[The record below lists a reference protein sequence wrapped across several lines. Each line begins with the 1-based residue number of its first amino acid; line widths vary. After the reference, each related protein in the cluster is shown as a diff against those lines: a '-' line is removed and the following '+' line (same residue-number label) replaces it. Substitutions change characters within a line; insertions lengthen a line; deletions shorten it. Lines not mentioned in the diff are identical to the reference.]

1 METMKIKYWGVRGSV
16 PTPLTT
22 EEIREKQIA
31 LIKELFQNKKSSRV
45 CNFGGEF
52 TEDNARAFL
61 DNLPLS
67 ITGTYGGD
75 TTCIE
80 VQAKDTPLIV
90 IDAGTGAKNLGKTLA
105 GRLFS
110 KGDLNPLNNDAATAK
125 DIHMPLTHY
134 HWDHIQGLP
143 FCTPLFIHGDK
154 KVNVH
159 FYGRKGAQQQLSD
172 VLRGQQTCP
181 NFPVAWEDM
190 PCNKYYHE
198 LGRLAPEAIA
208 IGKARVTYTELTHP
222 DAVFAYAIEVEDK
235 KFVCATDT
243 EHKDRPD
250 PRLVKLAKNANI
262 LYYDA
267 QYTPEEYEGKPGTL
281 TGAMPKF
288 DWGHSTYE
296 WAVKNALTA
305 NVQIVVLGHI
315 EPVRNDFQVEE
326 LLARALQYRDDQLKL
341 PEYSGK
347 RLEVVMGKQGLE
359 QIL

>member
-198 LGRLAPEAIA
+198 LGITDNLLIDDSGIINKIQR
-208 IGKARVTYTELTHP
+208 YNQTELP
-222 DAVFAYAIEVEDK
+222 QKFIE
-235 KFVCATDT
+235 A
-243 EHKDRPD
+243 
-250 PRLVKLAKNANI
+250 RLLIEKIVGNGGKVVIWTTFIHNI
-262 LYYDA
+262 LAFSSYMTSNGIPNKVIY
-267 QYTPEEYEGKPGTL
+267 
-281 TGAMPKF
+281 GA
-288 DWGHSTYE
+288 
-296 WAVKNALTA
+296 
-305 NVQIVVLGHI
+305 I
-315 EPVRNDFQVEE
+315 PVDSNE
-326 LLARALQYRDDQLKL
+326 DDICGV
-341 PEYSGK
+341 Y
-347 RLEVVMGKQGLE
+347 
-359 QIL
+359 